1 MKRTFIANFNLVFY
15 GKDEEPLLSQF
26 DTILMPAL
34 MSGEKRTSGDSK
46 YFLLDVG
53 IRQDEDDEYVLKGL
67 IVKQTV
73 LEVKSDLDE
82 NGRLI
87 EKDEKYP
94 TAPFSMFAIYLK
106 NHRMVYV
113 QNQKGSPSLDNFK
126 ATIKYLL
133 NLYVDKKSKE
143 LNKELP
149 IPILNVV
156 GIPMRK
162 KLKDALEEVDKINQ
176 LCLRFY
182 PLNGDIDY
190 SGLFGGIS
198 KDIRG
203 AADSK
208 RADLILKSP
217 KNINGVI
224 DIVEK
229 SGGTV
234 KPIFE
239 VTYKDKKN
247 GKKRT
252 GKIKD
257 EEIAESMELEIED
270 TDLESQMNNII
281 AEGKKHSSITYL
293 SKDNEGIY
301 EKNKHKIIKFI
312 TRK

>member
-1 MKRTFIANFNLVFY
+1 MRFRRGIMKRTFIANFNLVFY

-34 MSGEKRTSGDSK
+34 ISGEKRTSGDSK

-53 IRQDEDDEYVLKGL
+53 IQQDEDDEYVLKGL

-162 KLKDALEEVDKINQ
+162 KIKR
-176 LCLRFY
+176 CLGR
-182 PLNGDIDY
+182 
-190 SGLFGGIS
+190 S
-198 KDIRG
+198 
-203 AADSK
+203 
-208 RADLILKSP
+208 
-217 KNINGVI
+217 
-224 DIVEK
+224 
-229 SGGTV
+229 
-234 KPIFE
+234 
-239 VTYKDKKN
+239 
-247 GKKRT
+247 
-252 GKIKD
+252 
-257 EEIAESMELEIED
+257 
-270 TDLESQMNNII
+270 
-281 AEGKKHSSITYL
+281 
-293 SKDNEGIY
+293 
-301 EKNKHKIIKFI
+301 
-312 TRK
+312 

>member
-34 MSGEKRTSGDSK
+34 ISGEKRTSGDSK

-53 IRQDEDDEYVLKGL
+53 IQQDEDDEYVLKGL

-203 AADSK
+203 AADSLS
-208 RADLILKSP
+208 LIH
-217 KNINGVI
+217 I
-224 DIVEK
+224 
-229 SGGTV
+229 
-234 KPIFE
+234 
-239 VTYKDKKN
+239 
-247 GKKRT
+247 
-252 GKIKD
+252 
-257 EEIAESMELEIED
+257 
-270 TDLESQMNNII
+270 
-281 AEGKKHSSITYL
+281 
-293 SKDNEGIY
+293 
-301 EKNKHKIIKFI
+301 
-312 TRK
+312 

>member
-1 MKRTFIANFNLVFY
+1 
-15 GKDEEPLLSQF
+15 
-26 DTILMPAL
+26 
-34 MSGEKRTSGDSK
+34 
-46 YFLLDVG
+46 
-53 IRQDEDDEYVLKGL
+53 
-67 IVKQTV
+67 
-73 LEVKSDLDE
+73 
-82 NGRLI
+82 
-87 EKDEKYP
+87 
-94 TAPFSMFAIYLK
+94 
-106 NHRMVYV
+106 
-113 QNQKGSPSLDNFK
+113 
-126 ATIKYLL
+126 
-133 NLYVDKKSKE
+133 
-143 LNKELP
+143 
-149 IPILNVV
+149 
-156 GIPMRK
+156 MRK

>member
-15 GKDEEPLLSQF
+15 GKDEEPLLSHF
-26 DTILMPAL
+26 NTILMPAL
-34 MSGEKRTSGDSK
+34 TSKIKRTAGDSK
-46 YFLLDVG
+46 YFLLDVDV
-53 IRQDEDDEYVLKGL
+53 QQTEDEEYVLKGL

-82 NGRLI
+82 NGKLV

-94 TAPFSMFAIYLK
+94 TAPFSMFVIYLK
-106 NHRMVYV
+106 NHRMMYV

-133 NLYVDKKSKE
+133 NAYVNKKNQE
-143 LNKELP
+143 LDEELP

-162 KLKDALEEVDKINQ
+162 KLKEALEEVEKINQ

-198 KDIRG
+198 KDIRR

-252 GKIKD
+252 GKIKE
-257 EEIAESMELEIED
+257 EEISESMDIEIED
-270 TDLESQMNNII
+270 ENLENEITNII
-281 AEGKKHSSITYL
+281 KEGKKHASITYL

-301 EKNKHKIIKFI
+301 ENHKHKILDFIKS
-312 TRK
+312 R

>member
-34 MSGEKRTSGDSK
+34 ISGEKRTSGDSK

-53 IRQDEDDEYVLKGL
+53 IQQDEDDEYVLKGL

-208 RADLILKSP
+208 RA
-217 KNINGVI
+217 
-224 DIVEK
+224 
-229 SGGTV
+229 
-234 KPIFE
+234 
-239 VTYKDKKN
+239 
-247 GKKRT
+247 
-252 GKIKD
+252 
-257 EEIAESMELEIED
+257 EL
-270 TDLESQMNNII
+270 
-281 AEGKKHSSITYL
+281 Y
-293 SKDNEGIY
+293 
-301 EKNKHKIIKFI
+301 
-312 TRK
+312 